1 MSTDIFKEMIQ
12 KAHTY
17 PQTQGDQFVR
27 ILSKLQNGDSQDLG
41 KEILIQSLNVRRWA
55 QLKRILPKLQYVGQE
70 TSPKLKHRY
79 AKSSDHKC
87 RISFLRRIK
96 IIVDTE
102 KLFTEVVKRTKF
114 WGFLGTEDA
123 GKSTFIKV
131 NIK

>member
-1 MSTDIFKEMIQ
+1 MIQ

-17 PQTQGDQFVR
+17 TYPQTQGDRLER
-27 ILSKLQNGDSQDLG
+27 IGYRLLNGDCQDLLMAISLLQN
-41 KEILIQSLNVRRWA
+41 
-55 QLKRILPKLQYVGQE
+55 VGQE

-79 AKSSDHKC
+79 AQSSDPECQIH
-87 RISFLRRIK
+87 FLRRIK

-102 KLFTEVVKRTKF
+102 KLYTELVKGTKF
-114 WGFLGTEDA
+114 WGFLGAEDA

>member
-1 MSTDIFKEMIQ
+1 LQNEALELIAVFYLLIDVCIPVEVSNHNFKEMIE

-17 PQTQGDQFVR
+17 PQTQLDQLVR
-27 ILSKLQNGDSQDLG
+27 FLVWR
-41 KEILIQSLNVRRWA
+41 LN
-55 QLKRILPKLQYVGQE
+55 VGQE
-70 TSPKLKHRY
+70 MSPELKHRY
-79 AKSSDHKC
+79 AQSSDPEC

-102 KLFTEVVKRTKF
+102 ELYTKLVMRTQF

>member
-1 MSTDIFKEMIQ
+1 MSNDEFKEMIQ

-17 PQTQGDQFVR
+17 PQTQGDLLER
-27 ILSKLQNGDSQDLG
+27 ILSNLLNGDYQDQV
-41 KEILIQSLNVRRWA
+41 KAILFELLNVKDWV
-55 QLKRILPKLQYVGQE
+55 QLRILPKLQHVGQE
-70 TSPKLKHRY
+70 MSPKLKHRY
-79 AKSSDHKC
+79 AQSSDHKC
-87 RISFLRRIK
+87 GISLLRRIK

-102 KLFTEVVKRTKF
+102 KLFTEFVKGTQF

>member
-1 MSTDIFKEMIQ
+1 M
-12 KAHTY
+12 
-17 PQTQGDQFVR
+17 
-27 ILSKLQNGDSQDLG
+27 
-41 KEILIQSLNVRRWA
+41 
-55 QLKRILPKLQYVGQE
+55 GQE

-79 AKSSDHKC
+79 AQSSDPEC

-102 KLFTEVVKRTKF
+102 KLYTELVKGTQF
-114 WGFLGTEDA
+114 WGFLGAEDA

>member
-1 MSTDIFKEMIQ
+1 LQNEALELIAVFYLLIDVCIPVEESNDNFKKMIQ

-17 PQTQGDQFVR
+17 PQLVR
-27 ILSKLQNGDSQDLG
+27 ILSKLQN
-41 KEILIQSLNVRRWA
+41 
-55 QLKRILPKLQYVGQE
+55 VGQE

-79 AKSSDHKC
+79 AQSLDPEC

-96 IIVDTE
+96 IILDTE
-102 KLFTEVVKRTKF
+102 KLYTELVKGTQF